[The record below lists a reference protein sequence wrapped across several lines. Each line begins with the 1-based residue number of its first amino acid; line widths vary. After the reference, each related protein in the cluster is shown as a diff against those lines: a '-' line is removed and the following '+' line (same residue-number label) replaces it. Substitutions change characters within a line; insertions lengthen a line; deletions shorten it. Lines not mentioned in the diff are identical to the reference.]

1 MAATTRFISLVYV
14 LLWTAILCFS
24 LSSFTL
30 YKDSV
35 TWCYKKPSRL
45 SRHLVHTCVNPA
57 SISVST
63 LWWRVCC
70 IKSSPVMSLEARVL
84 LFLGISCS
92 NRKTNKRC
100 RKLTIP
106 IHIFCFKIVIIGKM
120 VEPGYRLK
128 DFGLG
133 TSSSCRTLHSLEPCT
148 DSIIPVLKWNI
159 PTGEGYSSTELH
171 IIPQPKFKGI

>member
-35 TWCYKKPSRL
+35 TCCYKKPSRL

-57 SISVST
+57 SVST
-63 LWWRVCC
+63 LCRRVRR

-84 LFLGISCS
+84 LFFGYIVQQPQNEQTVPKTDNSNTYILFQDSLLSVQWLSLGIVWKTLGSGHLLPFKRYTVS
-92 NRKTNKRC
+92 NPAP
-100 RKLTIP
+100 IP
-106 IHIFCFKIVIIGKM
+106 LFR
-120 VEPGYRLK
+120 Y
-128 DFGLG
+128 
-133 TSSSCRTLHSLEPCT
+133 
-148 DSIIPVLKWNI
+148 
-159 PTGEGYSSTELH
+159 
-171 IIPQPKFKGI
+171 

>member
-35 TWCYKKPSRL
+35 TCCYKKPSRL

-70 IKSSPVMSLEARVL
+70 IKRWALKRVYYS
-84 LFLGISCS
+84 FLVY
-92 NRKTNKRC
+92 RAATATNGAKNWRFPYIYYFVS
-100 RKLTIP
+100 R
-106 IHIFCFKIVIIGKM
+106 FVNIGQM
-120 VEPGYRLK
+120 VESGYCLK

-133 TSSSCRTLHSLEPCT
+133 TSSSFRKLPSLEPYT

-171 IIPQPKFKGI
+171 IISQPKFKGI